1 MRKLLCLLVVLF
13 SVSLQAQP
21 PISLGWDQ
29 DFATP
34 TEAQAFIYKIY
45 LDGATTGTI
54 LQAVLCGSVN
64 GVTKCSA
71 PLNVSIGTHKV
82 TMTAE
87 ENGAVSPMSSELTFK
102 WPATPAAPK
111 NLQIIKVS

>member
-1 MRKLLCLLVVLF
+1 MKKILCLIVFLL
-13 SVSLQAQP
+13 SVTLQAQP

-64 GVTKCSA
+64 SVTRCSA
-71 PLNVSIGTHKV
+71 PLNVSIGTHKL

-87 ENGAVSPMSSELTFK
+87 ENGAVSPASVELTFK
-102 WPATPAAPK
+102 WPATPSTPK
-111 NLQIIKVS
+111 NLQIIKSS